1 MLSQDEIN
9 ALLQGMDL
17 SDTADSGASPE
28 TPQDSSSAENTDN
41 AYVKDVAP
49 TVGDEEGLTDVE
61 KDAIGEVA
69 NISMG
74 SSATTLYSLVNRKV
88 NITTP
93 VVTLATWKTLL
104 DSYEKPCVFIQI
116 KYTQGLDGT
125 NILVL
130 KEHDVK
136 VITDLMMGGDGTNTE
151 GELGE
156 LHLSA
161 ISEAMNQMMGSAATS
176 LSTLLQ
182 TVIDISPPESSLFDL
197 TEVKDG
203 KEISPFLGGTFVKIS
218 FRMQID
224 DLVDSTI
231 MQLYPIDFA
240 RKLVET
246 FINTQMANID
256 EVTEKKPAQPEND
269 TDTTEQIPA
278 PGTDNQTQM
287 NNTNLNG
294 MNQMGNMGMN
304 DMNQMNNMGM
314 NGMNQ
319 MGNMGMNGMNQMG
332 NMGMNGMNQMGNMG
346 MNGMNQ
352 MGNMGMN
359 GMNQMGN
366 MGMNGMN
373 QMGNMGMNGMNQMGN
388 MGMNSM
394 NQMGMMGMPGQ
405 NVNVQPAQFQSFS
418 NDNMGTTGQENIGLI
433 KDVPLEVTVEL
444 GRTTKSI
451 SDILDFSP
459 GTIIELDRIAGE
471 PIDVLVNG
479 KFVAKGEVVVI
490 EESFGVRITEI
501 IK

>member
-1 MLSQDEIN
+1 MDGMLSQDEIN

-17 SDTADSGASPE
+17 SDTADSGVSPE

-49 TVGDEEGLTDVE
+49 TVGDEEELTDVE

-116 KYTQGLDGT
+116 KYTKGLDGT

-161 ISEAMNQMMGSAATS
+161 ISEAMNQMMGAAATS

-256 EVTEKKPAQPEND
+256 EVTEKKPEQPEND
-269 TDTTEQIPA
+269 TTAQIPA

-304 DMNQMNNMGM
+304 
-314 NGMNQ
+314 GMNQ
-319 MGNMGMNGMNQMG
+319 MGNMGMNDMNQMV
-332 NMGMNGMNQMGNMG
+332 NMGMKG
-346 MNGMNQ
+346 
-352 MGNMGMN
+352 
-359 GMNQMGN
+359 
-366 MGMNGMN
+366 
-373 QMGNMGMNGMNQMGN
+373 
-388 MGMNSM
+388 M

>member
-1 MLSQDEIN
+1 MDGMLSQDEIN

-17 SDTADSGASPE
+17 SDTADGGDAAADPAPE
-28 TPQDSSSAENTDN
+28 NSTAENYNNENEAAEN
-41 AYVKDVAP
+41 AAP
-49 TVGDEEGLTDVE
+49 VVSDGEELTDVE

-93 VVTLATWKTLL
+93 VVTLATWKNLL
-104 DSYEKPCVFIQI
+104 DAYEKPCGFIQI

-136 VITDLMMGGDGTNTE
+136 VITDLMMGGDGTNTD

-161 ISEAMNQMMGSAATS
+161 ISEALNQMMGSAATS

-182 TVIDISPPESSLFDL
+182 TVIDISPPEASLFDL

-203 KEISPFLGGTFVKIS
+203 KEISPFLGGTFVKIA

-224 DLVDSTI
+224 DLVDSSI

-246 FINTQMANID
+246 FINTQMGSLEESNDQAA
-256 EVTEKKPAQPEND
+256 TQPES
-269 TDTTEQIPA
+269 IPA
-278 PGTDNQTQM
+278 PAAAPQNNAGQMNAGANNMTQM
-287 NNTNLNG
+287 NMQQPDPMAMNHMNG
-294 MNQMGNMGMN
+294 MNQMGNIGMQQMNGMGMMNQMGNMGMP
-304 DMNQMNNMGM
+304 Q
-314 NGMNQ
+314 
-319 MGNMGMNGMNQMG
+319 
-332 NMGMNGMNQMGNMG
+332 
-346 MNGMNQ
+346 
-352 MGNMGMN
+352 
-359 GMNQMGN
+359 
-366 MGMNGMN
+366 
-373 QMGNMGMNGMNQMGN
+373 
-388 MGMNSM
+388 
-394 NQMGMMGMPGQ
+394 Q

-418 NDNMGTTGQENIGLI
+418 NDSVGLSGQENIGLI

-444 GRTTKSI
+444 GRTKKSI
-451 SDILDFSP
+451 SEILEFSP